1 MQCLLVD
8 LEGRYRPQ
16 SDVATHCNDVG
27 GHSELSVSVAESRLM
42 LQFFPD
48 CFVVFYIGSLDLEN
62 GDLQSINHP

>member
-8 LEGRYRPQ
+8 LEDEFRPQ

-27 GHSELSVSVAESRLM
+27 RHSELSVSVAESRLM

-48 CFVVFYIGSLDLEN
+48 CFVVFKID
-62 GDLQSINHP
+62 H